1 MNVKAYESNFL
12 ILSLSD
18 AKRKKLSY
26 FKMEIHTEQR
36 VTYEFHF

>member
-12 ILSLSD
+12 IFSLSG
-18 AKRKKLSY
+18 AKKRLRY